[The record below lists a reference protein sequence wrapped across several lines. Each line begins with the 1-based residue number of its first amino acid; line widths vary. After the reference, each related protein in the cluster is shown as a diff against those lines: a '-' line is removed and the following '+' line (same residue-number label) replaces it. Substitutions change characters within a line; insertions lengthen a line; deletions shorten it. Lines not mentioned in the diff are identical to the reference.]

1 MALEPT
7 GGDLVLV
14 DFTPGQCVHYGCG
27 PMGDAAGGKTYNGVK
42 ERPGLIKRL
51 IVYSPYP
58 DYTSALWFCKPEQ
71 LIWAETWEE
80 VMAVISDN
88 GAEITAGIFSDAT
101 LQFIEQQ

>member
-1 MALEPT
+1 MMALEPT

-58 DYTSALWFCKPEQ
+58 DSPLFLKVLPQ
-71 LIWAETWEE
+71 
-80 VMAVISDN
+80 
-88 GAEITAGIFSDAT
+88 
-101 LQFIEQQ
+101 